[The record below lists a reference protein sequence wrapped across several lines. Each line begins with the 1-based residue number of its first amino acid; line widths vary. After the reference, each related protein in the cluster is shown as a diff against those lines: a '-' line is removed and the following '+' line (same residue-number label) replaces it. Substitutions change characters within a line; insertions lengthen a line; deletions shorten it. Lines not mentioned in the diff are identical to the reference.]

1 MPDPFVLAVLLTGIV
16 FVAAVLFGDAYP
28 ADSSLLERFETTLLH
43 WKDHLFDGKRG
54 GVNKGY
60 LYFAFQMCVMLVTG
74 HALATSR
81 PVGRV
86 VGALARA
93 PRTPAA
99 AVAMVAFVACSAA
112 LVHWALGLIVGA
124 LIARETGRQCAR
136 RGLAVEYPLLGAAG
150 YTGLMVWGGGLS
162 GSIPLKAM
170 DYVPPVHLA
179 QGFPFPNGIPQE
191 ETLFSTLNFAVC
203 GALVLFVPLVAA
215 LLHPRSGQAVVEY
228 REGAGEDVTASDG
241 DREGAETGVEKLES
255 SPMLAMVL
263 GALGLLAMGLDEWGQ
278 DFKLT
283 FNKLNLLFLFLGI
296 LFQGSLIAYV
306 RAVGDGVRGCA
317 GILLQFPFYFGILGI
332 LFVSGLASQISAW
345 IASIST
351 EATYPVATYLSA
363 GIVNFFVPSGGGQ
376 WIVQK
381 DIVIEGALQ
390 HGDSIGRSILAMA
403 YGDGWTNM
411 LQPFWAVPLL
421 AITGLKA
428 REIIGYTA
436 TIMILAGALTMALL
450 LFI

>member
-1 MPDPFVLAVLLTGIV
+1 
-16 FVAAVLFGDAYP
+16 
-28 ADSSLLERFETTLLH
+28 
-43 WKDHLFDGKRG
+43 
-54 GVNKGY
+54 
-60 LYFAFQMCVMLVTG
+60 
-74 HALATSR
+74 
-81 PVGRV
+81 
-86 VGALARA
+86 
-93 PRTPAA
+93 
-99 AVAMVAFVACSAA
+99 
-112 LVHWALGLIVGA
+112 
-124 LIARETGRQCAR
+124 
-136 RGLAVEYPLLGAAG
+136 
-150 YTGLMVWGGGLS
+150 
-162 GSIPLKAM
+162 
-170 DYVPPVHLA
+170 
-179 QGFPFPNGIPQE
+179 
-191 ETLFSTLNFAVC
+191 
-203 GALVLFVPLVAA
+203 VAA

>member
-16 FVAAVLFGDAYP
+16 FLAATFLGDAYP
-28 ADSSLLERFETTLLH
+28 ADASFVERLEITLLH
-43 WKDHLFDGKRG
+43 WKDHLFDGGRG

-60 LYFAFQMCVMLVTG
+60 LYFAFQMCIMLVTG

-81 PVGRV
+81 PVGRM
-86 VGALARA
+86 VGVLARL
-93 PRTPAA
+93 PRTAPA
-99 AVAMVAFVACSAA
+99 AVAMVAFVACFAA

-170 DYVPPVHLA
+170 DYVPPAHLA
-179 QGFPFPNGIPQE
+179 ASFPFPNGIPQE
-191 ETLFSTLNFAVC
+191 ETLFSALNLIVC
-203 GALVLFVPLVAA
+203 ASLLLFVPFVAA
-215 LLHPRSGQAVVEY
+215 LLHPRKGEEIQECPDK
-228 REGAGEDVTASDG
+228 AGEES
-241 DREGAETGVEKLES
+241 AETEAATGTQRTGVEKLES
-255 SPMLAMVL
+255 SAMLAMLL
-263 GALGLLAMGLDEWGQ
+263 GGLGLLALLLDEWGQ

-296 LFQGSLIAYV
+296 LFQGSLMAYV
-306 RAVGDGVRGCA
+306 RAVNEGVRGCA

-332 LFVSGLASQISAW
+332 LFVSGLASQISEW
-345 IASIST
+345 MVSISSQ
-351 EATYPVATYLSA
+351 ATYPVATYFSA
-363 GIVNFFVPSGGGQ
+363 GFVNFFVPSGGGQ

-390 HGDSIGRSILAMA
+390 HGDIVGRSILAMA

-436 TIMILAGALTMALL
+436 TIMLFSGGLTVALL
-450 LFI
+450 LLF

>member
-1 MPDPFVLAVLLTGIV
+1 MPDPFVLAVLLTGVV
-16 FVAAVLFGDAYP
+16 FVAALLLGDGYA
-28 ADSSLLERFETTLLH
+28 ADASLLERFETTLLH

-93 PRTPAA
+93 PRTAAA
-99 AVAMVAFVACSAA
+99 AVALVAFVACFAA
-112 LVHWALGLIVGA
+112 LIHWALGLIVGA

-136 RGLAVEYPLLGAAG
+136 RGLEVEYPLLGAAG
-150 YTGLMVWGGGLS
+150 YTGLMIWGGGLS

-170 DYVPPVHLA
+170 DYVPPAHLA
-179 QGFPFPNGIPQE
+179 AGFPFPDGIPQE
-191 ETLFSTLNFAVC
+191 ETLFSTLNFVVC
-203 GALVLFVPLVAA
+203 GALLLFVPLVAA
-215 LLHPRSGQAVVEY
+215 LLHPRTGQPVQGY
-228 REGAGEDVTASDG
+228 PEGAGEDVTAQEAGS
-241 DREGAETGVEKLES
+241 EAKTGVERLES
-255 SPMLAMVL
+255 SRVLALAL
-263 GALGLLAMGLDEWGQ
+263 GGLGLLALGLDEWDR

-296 LFQGSLIAYV
+296 AFQGSLMSYV
-306 RAVGDGVRGCA
+306 KAVGDGVRGCA

-345 IASIST
+345 IASVSS
-351 EATYPVATYLSA
+351 EATYPVATFFSA

-390 HGDSIGRSILAMA
+390 HGDLLGRSILAMA

-436 TIMILAGALTMALL
+436 TIMLLSGALTVGLL
-450 LFI
+450 IFVG